1 MRNGFTDI
9 LKFNEE
15 GGASS
20 LRSSLPQPP
29 PRPPGSIK
37 EHPEP
42 TAAHDMTI
50 DVLPV
55 DDEPLISF
63 TNKLFL
69 RNTEFRFETAEASAK
84 QKDFALSSCR
94 RPQDAGSKRLRK
106 KLPGSA
112 THSTSAKHDRPE
124 SADEQKTLPR
134 SRIHPS
140 RRCSVPA
147 ELRA

>member
-29 PRPPGSIK
+29 PRHPGSIK

-42 TAAHDMTI
+42 TAAHDMTV

-69 RNTEFRFETAEASAK
+69 RNTEKEIFCGKCGTGV
-84 QKDFALSSCR
+84 CNN
-94 RPQDAGSKRLRK
+94 RK
-106 KLPGSA
+106 VWHF
-112 THSTSAKHDRPE
+112 T
-124 SADEQKTLPR
+124 
-134 SRIHPS
+134 
-140 RRCSVPA
+140 V
-147 ELRA
+147 

>member
-20 LRSSLPQPP
+20 LLSSLPQPP
-29 PRPPGSIK
+29 PRHPGSIK

-106 KLPGSA
+106 KL
-112 THSTSAKHDRPE
+112 
-124 SADEQKTLPR
+124 
-134 SRIHPS
+134 
-140 RRCSVPA
+140 RRFRHA
-147 ELRA
+147 FHLREA